1 VDVALRGPTT
11 LVIGENNTGKSCF
24 IYALRLCLDVGLPS
38 SLRALTKDDVYCEID
53 QTKPFQV
60 FVGVEFTDFEGNENE
75 EALLHG
81 TQIGENRARI
91 FYRFRPKRRVREA
104 IARGEYGDVPIALDD
119 YGWELFGG
127 GNPAIDLAEI
137 AWNHENGDIGAT
149 TVGLQYL
156 QSYLVVFLP
165 ALRDA

>member
-1 VDVALRGPTT
+1 MDVALEGPTT

-38 SLRALTKDDVYCEID
+38 SLRALTKDDVYCDID

-60 FVGVEFTDFEGNENE
+60 FVGVEFTDFDGNENE

-81 TQIGENRARI
+81 TQIAKNRARI

-104 IARGEYGDVPIALDD
+104 RPGENMAMVRL
-119 YGWELFGG
+119 
-127 GNPAIDLAEI
+127 
-137 AWNHENGDIGAT
+137 H
-149 TVGLQYL
+149 
-156 QSYLVVFLP
+156 
-165 ALRDA
+165 